1 MDFLTIIFILM
12 GFLSGWFMM
21 HGMIVPFGQYHSS
34 GTVWGCKFQGKGNGR
49 YWLMALAGFLL
60 LVLWFVLVLSNEDFM
75 DTLFPF
81 LIAFLVGIGFSFY
94 TWIRVRNQCYAS
106 NNISSAIV
114 NVAFMPDLERY
125 AAQCHHFEL
134 AANGIAF
141 YNEANYC
148 IGQIIF
154 TDYQLGNVP
163 NNEIVFACY
172 GLAQKFHGVFT
183 CHIEDRNVGRDSRT
197 DTVITERHYTFR
209 RK

>member
-1 MDFLTIIFILM
+1 MDFLTIVFTLM

-21 HGMIVPFGQYHSS
+21 HGLIVPFGQYHSS

-49 YWLMALAGFLL
+49 YYLMALVGLL
-60 LVLWFVLVLSNEDFM
+60 LMILWLILMLTDEDSM
-75 DTLFPF
+75 GALWPS
-81 LIAFLVGIGFSFY
+81 LIAFFVGIGFSIY
-94 TWIRVRNQCYAS
+94 TWIRVRNKCYAS
-106 NNISSAIV
+106 NNISSAIA

-125 AAQCHHFEL
+125 SAQCQRFEL

-154 TDYQLGNVP
+154 NDYQLGNIP
-163 NNEIVFACY
+163 ADEIVFACY
-172 GLAQKFHGVFT
+172 GLAQKFHGVFI
-183 CHIEDRNVGRDSRT
+183 CHIYDSNVGRDTRT
-197 DTVITERHYTFR
+197 DTIITERHYVFH